1 MSAHRGEI
9 LHLIANPT
17 TDGEQSVEYFED
29 GILLLQDGHITAL
42 GPAEAV
48 LCDLPESVSV
58 NVHNDA
64 LIIPGLVDTHVHY
77 PQTNIIASHGKQLLD
92 WLNTY
97 TFPEERK
104 FENYEYADEIAAFFL
119 DELIRNGTTSAA
131 VFGTVHPESIDAFFK
146 QAEARNMRM
155 IAGKVMMD
163 RNAPDYLRDTA
174 ESSYDDTLTLIEKW
188 HNKNRLS
195 YAVTPRFAPTST
207 DAQLRA
213 AERLLKEF
221 PDVYMQTHVA
231 ENTDECAWVQSL
243 FPDQKSYLD
252 VYDHYGLLGK
262 RSILAHG
269 IYLEKADW
277 KRLCETDSAISFCP
291 LSNLFIGSGLFE
303 YQKALDN
310 NVKVGLGTDV
320 GGGDSFSLF
329 RTINEAY
336 KVQQLNKHDL
346 DPFVALYLATLG
358 GATAI
363 DQQHNIG
370 NFLPGKEADF
380 IVLGCN
386 ATPLLSRRIKAT
398 KSLHEKLFALLMIGD
413 DRLVRET
420 WVMGREMKSKIQDE
434 IKSTL

>member
-1 MSAHRGEI
+1 MTKTDKLTAHRGEI
-9 LHLIANPT
+9 LHLTSNPVT
-17 TDGEQSVEYFED
+17 EGQQSIEYFDD
-29 GILLLQDGHITAL
+29 GILLIQGGQIVAI
-42 GPAEAV
+42 GPAKSLLV
-48 LCDLPESVSV
+48 DLPEDLEL
-58 NVHNDA
+58 HTHQDA
-64 LIIPGLVDTHVHY
+64 LIIPGLVDTHLHY

-97 TFPEERK
+97 TFPEEGK
-104 FENYEYADEIAAFFL
+104 FGDSEYANQIAAFFL

-131 VFGTVHPESIDAFFK
+131 VFGTVHPESIEAFFE
-146 QAEARNMRM
+146 QADIRNMRM

-163 RNAPDYLRDTA
+163 RNAPTYLCDTA
-174 ESSYDDTLTLIEKW
+174 ESSYKDTRSLIKKW

-207 DAQLRA
+207 DAQLRT

-269 IYLEKADW
+269 IYLG
-277 KRLCETDSAISFCP
+277 ETDWQRLGETESAISFCP

-303 YQKALDN
+303 YQKAVDN

-329 RTINEAY
+329 RTLNEAY
-336 KVQQLNKHDL
+336 KVQQLNKYDL

-358 GATAI
+358 GATAL

-380 IVLGCN
+380 IVLDYN
-386 ATPLLSRRIKAT
+386 ATPLLSRRLKAAG
-398 KSLHEKLFALLMIGD
+398 SLHERLFALLMLGD

-420 WVMGREMKSKIQDE
+420 WVMGTEMKGKIQH
-434 IKSTL
+434 

>member
-9 LHLIANPT
+9 LHLIANPAT
-17 TDGEQSVEYFED
+17 HGEQSIEYFED
-29 GILLLQDGHITAL
+29 GILLLQDGHIAAV
-42 GPAEAV
+42 GPANTM
-48 LCDLPESVSV
+48 LCDIPQSI
-58 NVHNDA
+58 NVDTHKDA
-64 LIIPGLVDTHVHY
+64 LIVPGLVDTHVHY

-104 FENYEYADEIAAFFL
+104 FERHEYAKETASFFL
-119 DELIRNGTTSAA
+119 DELIRNGTTCAA
-131 VFGTVHPESIDAFFK
+131 VFGTVHPQSVDAFFE
-146 QAEARNMRM
+146 QAQVRNMRM

-163 RNAPDYLRDTA
+163 RNAPDYLCDTA
-174 ESSYDDTLTLIEKW
+174 QSSYDDTHTLIKKW
-188 HNKNRLS
+188 HNKSRLS

-252 VYDHYGLLGK
+252 VYNHYGLLGK

-269 IYLEKADW
+269 IYLEENDW
-277 KRLCETDSAISFCP
+277 KRLGETNSAISFCP
-291 LSNLFIGSGLFE
+291 LSNLFIGSGLFQ

-310 NVKVGLGTDV
+310 NVKIGLGTDV

-336 KVQQLNKHDL
+336 KVQQLKQHDL

-358 GATAI
+358 GATAL

-380 IVLGCN
+380 IVLDYN
-386 ATPLLSRRIKAT
+386 ATPLLSRRIKASN
-398 KSLHEKLFALLMIGD
+398 SLHERLFALLMMGD

-420 WVMGREMKSKIQDE
+420 WVMGCEMKSKIQD
-434 IKSTL
+434 